1 MNKEIKLLE
10 DGPGTVLIDE
20 VGKIYCVCINKSYSK
35 NEAEKL
41 MIDFIQEHNEGYRQN
56 LLEYVDLQ
64 ENEFEYQTLD
74 KIELRRLGV
83 DVNEDTN
90 IEEYEGDF
98 IYNLYKSCEVQTE
111 EMWIGYIK

>member
-1 MNKEIKLLE
+1 MKEIKLL
-10 DGPGTVLIDE
+10 DDNPGTVLIDE
-20 VGKIYCVCINKSYSK
+20 IGKIYCVCINKSYSK

-41 MIDFIQEHNEGYRQN
+41 MRQFIQEHNEDGRKN
-56 LLEYVDLQ
+56 LLEYVELQ
-64 ENEFEYQTLD
+64 EDEFEYQELD

-83 DVNEDTN
+83 DINEDADF
-90 IEEYEGDF
+90 EEYEGDF

>member
-1 MNKEIKLLE
+1 MNKEIKLLG
-10 DGPGTVLIDE
+10 DGLGTVLIDE

-41 MIDFIQEHNEGYRQN
+41 MRDFIQEHNEDYGQN
-56 LLEYVDLQ
+56 LLEYVELQ
-64 ENEFEYQTLD
+64 ENEFEYQALD

-83 DVNEDTN
+83 DINEDAN
-90 IEEYEGDF
+90 IEEHEGDF
-98 IYNLYKSCEVQTE
+98 MYNLHKSCEVQTE

>member
-1 MNKEIKLLE
+1 MKEIKLL
-10 DGPGTVLIDE
+10 DDNPGTILIDE
-20 VGKIYCVCINKSYSK
+20 VGEIYCVCINKSYSK

-41 MIDFIQEHNEGYRQN
+41 MRQFIQEHNEDKRQN
-56 LLEYVDLQ
+56 LLEYVELQ
-64 ENEFEYQTLD
+64 EDEFEYQELD

-90 IEEYEGDF
+90 FKDYEGGF
-98 IYNLYKSCEVQTE
+98 IYNLDKSCEVQTE